1 MVVRS
6 LENNDLVVGPIAM
19 LVHRLLLATVKA
31 TIKARIQMGFA
42 PPAEEAILELVLK
55 TLLLSLQR
63 GHLFKRSRFL
73 RGRSHRITQ
82 LALLSAQMDVSLSI
96 IWHNN
101 PRDKHLMVMC
111 NSLTLIHMRDIIM
124 THGNHNSHL
133 AVITDL

>member
-6 LENNDLVVGPIAM
+6 LENNDLVVGLIAM
-19 LVHRLLLATVKA
+19 LVHRLLLTTVKA

-63 GHLFKRSRFL
+63 GHLFRD
-73 RGRSHRITQ
+73 RSHRTIQ

-101 PRDKHLMVMC
+101 PRDNHPIVMC

-124 THGNHNSHL
+124 THGNHSSHL